1 MSNAYIHAKT
11 LHQLETLVKDLPQ
24 SVLVSGP
31 VGIGLKATV
40 TYIADALKV
49 KPVYVLPEKDEKV
62 DLEKGVITVDVI
74 RRLYATTKTVE
85 TGKRLIVI
93 DYAERMSTQSQNAFL
108 KLLEEPGINT
118 HFILLTHSV
127 AKALPTILSRVQIVE
142 VQPISVDQSSSL
154 LEDLKVTDAQ
164 KRAQLLFI
172 AEGLPALMTRLAADD
187 KAFES
192 RVQIVRDART
202 YLQGSAYDRLKIALT
217 YKDSREDAL
226 TVLSDAGKLLK
237 GSIKNGQAKDVLR
250 KIDAVLSAH
259 ERIEANGNIRLQLAS
274 VMF

>member
-40 TYIADALKV
+40 TYIADTLKV

-127 AKALPTILSRVQIVE
+127 AKALPTILSRVQIIE

-164 KRAQLLFI
+164 KHAQLLFI

-237 GSIKNGQAKDVLR
+237 GSIKNGQAKDVLQ

>member
-40 TYIADALKV
+40 TYIADTLKV

-127 AKALPTILSRVQIVE
+127 AKALPTILSRVQIID

-202 YLQGSAYDRLKIALT
+202 YLQGSTYDRLKIALA

>member
-40 TYIADALKV
+40 TYIADALRV
-49 KPVYVLPEKDEKV
+49 KPVYVLPEKDDKV
-62 DLEKGVITVDVI
+62 DLEKGVITFDVI

-237 GSIKNGQAKDVLR
+237 GSIKNGQAKDVLQ

>member
-237 GSIKNGQAKDVLR
+237 GSIKNGQAKDVLQ

>member
-40 TYIADALKV
+40 TYIADTLKV
-49 KPVYVLPEKDEKV
+49 KSVYVLPEKDEKV

>member
-11 LHQLETLVKDLPQ
+11 LHQLEALVKDLPQ

-40 TYIADALKV
+40 TYIADVLKV
-49 KPVYVLPEKDEKV
+49 KPVYILPEKDEKV

-93 DYAERMSTQSQNAFL
+93 DYAERMSAQSQNAFL

-127 AKALPTILSRVQIVE
+127 AKALPTILSRVQVVE
-142 VQPISVDQSSSL
+142 VQPISVDQSLSL
-154 LEDLKVTDAQ
+154 LKDLGVTDAQ

-172 AEGLPALMTRLAADD
+172 AEGLPALMTQLAADD

-226 TVLSDAGKLLK
+226 MVLSDAGKLLK

>member
-202 YLQGSAYDRLKIALT
+202 YLQGSAYGCLKIALA

>member
-24 SVLVSGP
+24 SVLVNGP

-237 GSIKNGQAKDVLR
+237 GSIKNGQAKDVLQ

>member
-40 TYIADALKV
+40 TYIADTLKV

-127 AKALPTILSRVQIVE
+127 AKALPTILSRVQIIE
-142 VQPISVDQSSSL
+142 AQPISVDQSSSL

-164 KRAQLLFI
+164 KHAQLLFI

-237 GSIKNGQAKDVLR
+237 GSIKNGQAKDVLQ

>member
-40 TYIADALKV
+40 TYIAHALKA

-62 DLEKGVITVDVI
+62 DLEKGVITIDVI

-154 LEDLKVTDAQ
+154 LEELKVTDAQ

-237 GSIKNGQAKDVLR
+237 GSIKNGQAKDVLQ

>member
-40 TYIADALKV
+40 TYIADALRV

-127 AKALPTILSRVQIVE
+127 AKALPTILSRVQIIE

-202 YLQGSAYDRLKIALT
+202 YLQGSAYDRLKIALA